1 MKYLLDW
8 WLNDGI
14 WHLSDT
20 IERGLMRLLK
30 KECEDEVTRKG
41 RCLYENAIQRREV
54 EEYEFKN
61 IRI

>member
-20 IERGLMRLLK
+20 IERANAAI
-30 KECEDEVTRKG
+30 KERM
-41 RCLYENAIQRREV
+41 
-54 EEYEFKN
+54 
-61 IRI
+61 

>member
-41 RCLYENAIQRREV
+41 DAYMKMPYKGRG
-54 EEYEFKN
+54 
-61 IRI
+61 